1 MLSFSDIA
9 TYNSEAESK
18 QRLTFIFIDNPA
30 IKYNNQN
37 LNHNQ
42 KVQIFI
48 C

>member
-9 TYNSEAESK
+9 THNSEAESK
-18 QRLTFIFIDNPA
+18 QRLIFIFIDNAA
-30 IKYNNQN
+30 IRYNNQN

-42 KVQIFI
+42 EAQIFS